1 MARLPVERGEQS
13 GQETSFA
20 FPYRAVTYL
29 ATSQPRV
36 EQILD
41 VAKHVETV
49 DDNRQ
54 AKPGPKCQPRRL
66 FHEPPPFSAEHPSLT
81 RHLDGQ
87 PEFQETQG
95 GLCEDNTAAPPG
107 SLSRLGTRETQ
118 LDPNGEWGAALSV
131 LDALVPLPQ
140 QGDILVSGDA
150 GFRVREFCKW
160 LTVVGFFYF

>member
-1 MARLPVERGEQS
+1 MARSPVERGEQS

-20 FPYRAVTYL
+20 FPYRAVTSL

-36 EQILD
+36 EQILGG
-41 VAKHVETV
+41 VTKHVETV

-54 AKPGPKCQPRRL
+54 AKPGPKCQPGRL
-66 FHEPPPFSAEHPSLT
+66 FHEPPPFSAEHPSPT

-87 PEFQETQG
+87 PESQETQG
-95 GLCEDNTAAPPG
+95 GLGEDNTAAAPG

-118 LDPNGEWGAALSV
+118 LDRNGEWGAALSV

-140 QGDILVSGDA
+140 QLDS
-150 GFRVREFCKW
+150 
-160 LTVVGFFYF
+160 